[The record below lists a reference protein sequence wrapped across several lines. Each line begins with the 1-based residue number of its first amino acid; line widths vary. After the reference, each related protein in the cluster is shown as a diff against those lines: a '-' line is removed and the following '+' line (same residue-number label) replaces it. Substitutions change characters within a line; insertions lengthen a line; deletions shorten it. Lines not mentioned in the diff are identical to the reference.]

1 MRSFPRLSVMTLS
14 SAFFLT
20 TAPVWAGPVYENSS
34 GGSFTFYG
42 QFSPAYA
49 DFDDGSDSKGEGAD
63 NAKSNSRVG
72 FTLAQPF
79 GDYELGFK
87 FETALGLRQTSSISQ
102 LYTPDGLHWDRQK
115 LRHVDFS
122 LKTPGYGT
130 FYLGQGSMASDNIG
144 DRSYSGATLAGDIA
158 IGDVVGGYLLR
169 RSDGVLSDVTVADAF
184 ANFDGGRLGR
194 VRYDSPDFNGFTLRA
209 AYGRNILDSD
219 NGDDYWD
226 VAMAYENDLA
236 SGTKLTAGVG
246 YMYRDREDPNAE
258 DIKDTFVSGSVL
270 LTSGF
275 NFTLAAGDRNGAGA
289 YYYGSAGYNADWVSW
304 GGTAVTI
311 DYYNGDDMVT
321 EGDSAESWGV
331 QMVQAVDRYDI
342 DLYAGYRRYDYDDNV
357 SDFQNAS
364 SYMVGARWK
373 F

>member
-20 TAPVWAGPVYENSS
+20 TAPVWPGPVYENSS

-102 LYTPDGLHWDRQK
+102 LYTPDGLHWDRQR

-130 FYLGQGSMASDNIG
+130 FYLGQGSMASDGIG
-144 DRSYSGATLAGDIA
+144 DRSQSPTTVVNDVS
-158 IGDVVGGYLLR
+158 IGD
-169 RSDGVLSDVTVADAF
+169 
-184 ANFDGGRLGR
+184 
-194 VRYDSPDFNGFTLRA
+194 
-209 AYGRNILDSD
+209 
-219 NGDDYWD
+219 
-226 VAMAYENDLA
+226 
-236 SGTKLTAGVG
+236 TAGVPAG
-246 YMYRDREDPNAE
+246 EVRWAVHPARL
-258 DIKDTFVSGSVL
+258 SVL
-270 LTSGF
+270 IDAHHMQAQRPKTVDVFPGDGF
-275 NFTLAAGDRNGAGA
+275 EVER
-289 YYYGSAGYNADWVSW
+289 
-304 GGTAVTI
+304 
-311 DYYNGDDMVT
+311 
-321 EGDSAESWGV
+321 
-331 QMVQAVDRYDI
+331 
-342 DLYAGYRRYDYDDNV
+342 
-357 SDFQNAS
+357 
-364 SYMVGARWK
+364 GARPQL
-373 F
+373 